1 MNKSSIIILINSYD
15 GQTRRNDFYS
25 FHLQEQKWN
34 LILGN
39 GGTVPS
45 PRDRHCAIAYNN
57 SFYIFGGFDGTSR
70 VNDFYEFDF
79 TTMMWN
85 EIVFSG
91 HAAPPSPRHSH
102 SVVLYMDSMFV
113 FGGYDG

>member
-1 MNKSSIIILINSYD
+1 MNKNSYD

-25 FHLQEQKWN
+25 FHLKEHKWN

-39 GGTVPS
+39 GGTIPS
-45 PRDRHCAIAYNN
+45 PRDRHCAIAYSN

-85 EIVFSG
+85 EIISSG
-91 HAAPPSPRHSH
+91 HSAPPSPRHSH
-102 SVVLYMDSMFV
+102 SVVVHMDSMFV